1 MAYRKNITD
10 KGAYAMKETV
20 TTHIGH
26 RKAQQAADN
35 SPEAWR
41 AEAYRAFVAMAY
53 DRDVF
58 TTGHVRRKF
67 EEESE
72 LRPGDNR
79 AWGAITLR
87 AIREKIVKRTK
98 IWEPSG
104 SHHRP
109 DAVWRS
115 MIAKQKK

>member
-1 MAYRKNITD
+1 MNKPI
-10 KGAYAMKETV
+10 K
-20 TTHIGH
+20 THIGYV
-26 RKAQQAADN
+26 KAQQAADN
-35 SPEAWR
+35 SPDAWR
-41 AEAYRAFVAMAY
+41 AAAYRAFVSMAY
-53 DRDVF
+53 DREVF

-67 EEESE
+67 EENSE

-87 AIREKIVKRTK
+87 AIREKVVKRTK

-115 MIAKQKK
+115 MIVKQKAGK